1 MEPMCPHCRQN
12 APIVNRGVM
21 GYCTACGAARGP
33 LAAKSVSLAGQP
45 SKIGGTVARV
55 FGWIVLSVGWGVA
68 LLLFAFFFVLFGT
81 APVTWIL
88 SAPIA
93 LIATCVWLLS
103 FMGGKSLAKSG
114 EKEERTTQEQAI
126 FALAQTRRGRLRAM
140 DVSASLGMQVMDA
153 DTLLTDMAKKLPD
166 HMAVDVDD
174 QGELIYR
181 FPRIDLE
188 HRTRV
193 VEAEVMASDAA
204 AANRARVEDARKPR
218 VEAADFADYVD
229 EESGREAPKQHQRR

>member
-1 MEPMCPHCRQN
+1 
-12 APIVNRGVM
+12 M

-68 LLLFAFFFVLFGT
+68 LLLFGLMFALFGT

-93 LIATCVWLLS
+93 LIATSIWLLS
-103 FMGGKSLAKSG
+103 FLGGKSLTKSG
-114 EKEERTTQEQAI
+114 AKEERSTQEQAV

-140 DVSASLGMQVMDA
+140 DVSASLGMPLMDA
-153 DTLLTDMAKKLPD
+153 DGLLTDMAKKLPD

-188 HRTRV
+188 YRTRV
-193 VEAEVMASDAA
+193 VEAEVMAGAGAQRS
-204 AANRARVEDARKPR
+204 RVEEPQKKAR
-218 VEAADFADYVD
+218 VEAADFAEYVD
-229 EESGREAPKQHQRR
+229 EEVAREAAKRP